1 MDNPQ
6 ILKHLEQQRD
16 ALFQKLKSTS
26 ISELYKQE
34 YAEIKSG
41 RIFVFDNGERQM
53 LSELKRLSKDTT
65 LDAAYHAKL
74 SEYASLENE
83 ELINHFENEFVKLFD
98 AIIKPG
104 KQDDIQALFIEYDD
118 YYFFNALS
126 VCYGRRDYP
135 LVTEPRY
142 IMDEYDYNKQVLWI
156 ENGINFEPA
165 WPDCSEFDDL
175 EYLEVSHDLEVL
187 FQLHSR
193 TLLHRA
199 LDRLDKNGQLN
210 FLTARPFMFYINE
223 HDCEVMTLYK
233 LEV

>member
-104 KQDDIQALFIEYDD
+104 KQD
-118 YYFFNALS
+118 
-126 VCYGRRDYP
+126 G
-135 LVTEPRY
+135 
-142 IMDEYDYNKQVLWI
+142 
-156 ENGINFEPA
+156 
-165 WPDCSEFDDL
+165 CS
-175 EYLEVSHDLEVL
+175 H
-187 FQLHSR
+187 
-193 TLLHRA
+193 
-199 LDRLDKNGQLN
+199 G
-210 FLTARPFMFYINE
+210 
-223 HDCEVMTLYK
+223 
-233 LEV
+233 